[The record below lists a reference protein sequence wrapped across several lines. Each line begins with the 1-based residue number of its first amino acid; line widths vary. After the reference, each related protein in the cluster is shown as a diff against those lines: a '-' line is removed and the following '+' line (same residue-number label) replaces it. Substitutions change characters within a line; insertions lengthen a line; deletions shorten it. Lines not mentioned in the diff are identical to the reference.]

1 MGTAAL
7 WKDAAPFELSPVRQV
22 QAHELVVD
30 QIRTAIMLGRF
41 RQGETLPTERQLA
54 AFLQASRTTVQEAV
68 SILASEGILDV
79 RRGRGGG
86 LFVRAFTADEEAV
99 RRTLSAHH
107 DRMTEVFDFRLA
119 VESFAAKYAAE
130 RRTKADLRELRQLLA
145 AMDELRASM
154 HGNDSSL
161 TAQFVQADTRFH
173 LRIAETARS
182 PWLHRSVAMA
192 RVEMFRPV
200 GAIFK
205 HLEPAPTTC
214 TSRSSTSSKSATQ
227 TKRPALCTSTS
238 TAPGRSSTCGCVPVP
253 PRVHPAARLAA
264 GEGGPP
270 AESCRLIRNPRY
282 PSATTRR
289 HSSR

>member
-7 WKDAAPFELSPVRQV
+7 PKDAAPFELSPVRQV

-41 RQGETLPTERQLA
+41 RPGETLPTERQLA
-54 AFLQASRTTVQEAV
+54 EFLQVSRATVREAV
-68 SILASEGILDV
+68 SVLASEGILDV

-99 RRTLSAHH
+99 RQALRAHH
-107 DRMTEVFDFRLA
+107 DRMTEVFDFRVA

-130 RRTKADLRELRQLLA
+130 RRTKADLQELRRLLA
-145 AMDELRASM
+145 VMDELKASM
-154 HGNDSSL
+154 HGDDSSVA
-161 TAQFVQADTRFH
+161 AQFIRVDTRFH

-182 PWLHRSVAMA
+182 PWLYRSVTMA

-205 HLEPAPTTC
+205 RLEPNANDLHEQIVDAIEERDSDKAARFMFKHIDGTRQIVDMWLRTGPPTT
-214 TSRSSTSSKSATQ
+214 
-227 TKRPALCTSTS
+227 
-238 TAPGRSSTCGCVPVP
+238 
-253 PRVHPAARLAA
+253 
-264 GEGGPP
+264 
-270 AESCRLIRNPRY
+270 
-282 PSATTRR
+282 
-289 HSSR
+289 SSRRSARRR